1 MNCSPGRVFIVS
13 SNGVGVAGL
22 DFQQFGGGGLGERL
36 AQFQHDVTQV
46 EAEAV

>member
-1 MNCSPGRVFIVS
+1 MYCSLTSIFIIS

-22 DFQQFGGGGLGERL
+22 DFQQFGRGGIGERL